1 MFNKIL
7 RRVWHLPSMSHTS
20 IVHCVSRIESI
31 LKRSLSFYKRARSSS
46 SSLVRYILYDS
57 SALLYT
63 VTGLNRECGYLYTKT
78 YSDTVYFSDAIS
90 RYRYLYSALS
100 PFEDYV
106 RYISTS

>member
-1 MFNKIL
+1 MRVALSL
-7 RRVWHLPSMSHTS
+7 RDHYHFINVLCPHHHLYT
-20 IVHCVSRIESI
+20 
-31 LKRSLSFYKRARSSS
+31 F
-46 SSLVRYILYDS
+46 YDS

-78 YSDTVYFSDAIS
+78 YSDTDIYFSDAIR
-90 RYRYLYSALS
+90 RYRYLYGALS

>member
-1 MFNKIL
+1 
-7 RRVWHLPSMSHTS
+7 MSHTS
-20 IVHCVSRIESI
+20 IVHCVSRIENI
-31 LKRSLSFYKRARSSS
+31 VLKRSLSFYKCAMSSS
-46 SSLVRYILYDS
+46 SSLVRYIFYDS

-78 YSDTVYFSDAIS
+78 YSDTDIYFSDAIR
-90 RYRYLYSALS
+90 RYRYLYGALS